1 MNSLR
6 LNFKYLYIA
15 GWCEL
20 SCGRFAGLLQNVG
33 YSLCGVIYN
42 LHDPVGADVF
52 IAMSKYCCA
61 SADSV

>member
-6 LNFKYLYIA
+6 LNFKYVYIA

-33 YSLCGVIYN
+33 YSSCGEIYN

-52 IAMSKYCCA
+52 IAMSK
-61 SADSV
+61 